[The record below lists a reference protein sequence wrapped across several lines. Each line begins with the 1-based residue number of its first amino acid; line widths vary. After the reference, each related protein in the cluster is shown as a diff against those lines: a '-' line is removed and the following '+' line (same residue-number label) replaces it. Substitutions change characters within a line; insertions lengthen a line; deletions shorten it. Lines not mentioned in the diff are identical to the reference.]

1 MKSILAISGS
11 ASNNSSNKQLLEC
24 FKASF
29 SDDYSIDVVDGLA
42 SFPLFSLQ
50 LLEAGIP
57 ENVKEFKS
65 KVASAEAVIISTPE
79 YLHNIPAV
87 LKNALEWMTASG
99 ELREKS
105 VLAIT
110 FTPDPPRGEFAMKS
124 LLQSLKASK
133 ANVISEIQ
141 IYRNNLLESEQKLFL
156 SPDIEEFLKETLEE
170 I

>member
-1 MKSILAISGS
+1 MIKSILAISGS

-42 SFPLFSLQ
+42 SFPLFSPQ

-65 KVASAEAVIISTPE
+65 KVSSAEAVIISTPE

-99 ELREKS
+99 ELYEKS

-110 FTPDPPRGEFAMKS
+110 FTPAPPRGEFAMNS
-124 LLQSLKASK
+124 LLQSLKTSK
-133 ANVISEIQ
+133 AKVLAEIPL
-141 IYRNNLLESEQKLFL
+141 YRNNLVKSEQKFFL
-156 SPDIEEFLKETLEE
+156 SPGIAKFLKEFLA
-170 I
+170 